1 MRLRRFAVAFAVA
14 ALVFLPLDA
23 LWLTIMGPILYRPSI
38 GPLLAARPDLLAA
51 ALFYAL
57 YLCGVVAFAVRP
69 NSPLQ
74 SPGASL
80 AYGCLFGLVAYG
92 TYDLTNQATL
102 RGWPWTVSLADL
114 ACGSL
119 ETAVAT
125 LAARFALW
133 HRRHA

>member
-1 MRLRRFAVAFAVA
+1 MVVLFPVMDFAWFA
-14 ALVFLPLDA
+14 
-23 LWLTIMGPILYRPSI
+23 ILAHGAYQAEI
-38 GPLLAARPDLLAA
+38 GGLLNPTLQLAPA
-51 ALFYAL
+51 IGFYAL
-57 YLCGVVAFAVRP
+57 YASGVLVFVVRP
-69 NSPLQ
+69 
-74 SPGASL
+74 AL
-80 AYGCLFGLVAYG
+80 AHGGWRRAALMAAFFGLVAYG